1 MFLLNLLFALTLT
14 ANADRP
20 QFTILGYKQC
30 APFEGVLLSKQ
41 ATAEVLSGYDR
52 FIPACDNRVNYE
64 LNKQKEQHRL
74 EIETLQIE
82 QKAYTEEYDLFIKH
96 KDREIEALV
105 KSLKKTSPRN
115 KGWWLI
121 GGVVIGSV
129 ATYGAYKAFDE
140 R

>member
-14 ANADRP
+14 ANADPP

-41 ATAEVLSGYDR
+41 AMAKVLSGYDR
-52 FIPACDNRVNYE
+52 FLPACDNRVRYE
-64 LNKQKEQHRL
+64 LDKQKEKHRL
-74 EIETLQIE
+74 ELETLNIE
-82 QKAYTEEYDLFIKH
+82 HNARTKEYDLFIKH

-115 KGWWLI
+115 KAWWLI

>member
-14 ANADRP
+14 ANAEPP

-30 APFEGVLLSKQ
+30 APFEGVLFSKQ
-41 ATAEVLSGYDR
+41 AMAKVLSGYDR
-52 FIPACDNRVNYE
+52 FLPACDNRVRYE
-64 LNKQKEQHRL
+64 LDKQKEKHRL
-74 EIETLQIE
+74 ELETLNIE
-82 QKAYTEEYDLFIKH
+82 HNARTKEYDLFIKH

-115 KGWWLI
+115 KAWWFI
-121 GGVVIGSV
+121 GGVVAGSA
-129 ATYGAYKAFDE
+129 ATYGAYKVFNE